1 MLFKSE
7 LFGNVNFNVFKAH
20 LLNIPSWNWRD
31 GDDVVCLTEL
41 KLGFI
46 AQSCLAP
53 GFSSVMANL
62 FAMRSNPKVDEEGN
76 SWLKHYL
83 SGTANEMY
91 TDYLSSAF
99 SNLTF
104 SQVAEYVVNR
114 HDYFLIQQGKILK
127 TIIGKLPIKN
137 YSESF

>member
-1 MLFKSE
+1 M
-7 LFGNVNFNVFKAH
+7 
-20 LLNIPSWNWRD
+20 
-31 GDDVVCLTEL
+31 VCVTEL

-62 FAMRSNPKVDEEGN
+62 FAMRSNPKVEEGN

-83 SGTANEMY
+83 AGTANEMY

-99 SNLTF
+99 SGLTF
-104 SQVAEYVVNR
+104 SQVAELVATNSTLQTL
-114 HDYFLIQQGKILK
+114 HSFIL
-127 TIIGKLPIKN
+127 L
-137 YSESF
+137 SL